1 VGWVVPT
8 YDSHTRLKFEAFKP
22 EYLFV
27 DRELLPAKGPL
38 WRGPWRWAIS
48 NVSDLNTALEL
59 ANRGADFVVTKNV
72 RSLGEAMRARAAERA
87 AHTASVVTANAVSR
101 ADGISRT
108 DVTSPV
114 NDDDDA
120 IRRDVIPRAAP
131 PIRTDS
137 APRAIAAAEAVLS

>member
-1 VGWVVPT
+1 T

-27 DRELLPAKGPL
+27 DRELLPAKDPL
-38 WRGPWRWAIS
+38 WRGPWRWAVS

-72 RSLGEAMRARAAERA
+72 RSLGEAMRAHAAERA
-87 AHTASVVTANAVSR
+87 AHTASIVTANAVPR
-101 ADGISRT
+101 AEGISRT
-108 DVTSPV
+108 DVPSPAN
-114 NDDDDA
+114 NDDEA

-137 APRAIAAAEAVLS
+137 APRAIDAAEAVLS